1 MDVLSKCKMTSA
13 SWSEA
18 KPPAVSL
25 PGLGH
30 MLIFGLGQ
38 LWPKEWGPTTCS
50 PH

>member
-18 KPPAVSL
+18 KSQAVSL

-38 LWPKEWGPTTCS
+38 LWSKEWGPTTCS